1 MSEHEVANLRAEEL
15 AYAERATLGALLMPG
30 AEDAFR
36 SIVETISEPDLREVR
51 HRTIYAVI
59 CSIRVTGAPCDP
71 ITVAAELQRRGELSK
86 VGGAP
91 YLHQLVQEVPTA
103 AHAVSYAAE
112 LREAGLLRAVAEA
125 GTRAVSRA
133 LAGGDAQEVA
143 EASVA
148 DMQAARDRG
157 LAAADEPPTDLLD
170 FIAEAD
176 AEPDWV
182 IPGVLARWDRLIVT
196 AGEGGGK
203 SLMLRQLAVRAA
215 AGLHPWKK
223 ARIRPV
229 KALLVDV
236 ENSRDQTRPWL
247 AGMARAAAGDGAPIE
262 RGRMVVDVRPQ
273 GLDLN
278 QPADR
283 SWLLRR
289 VEAEQP
295 DLITIGP
302 IYKIATPRSGESAED
317 SARALMTALEAVRA
331 ASNGAALVIEA
342 HAPHGMP
349 GGRRDLRPIG
359 SSLWLRWPEFGFG
372 LSPAREMGAEEL
384 RLMDWVPWRGS
395 RSERSWPEQF
405 MAGTS
410 WPWQAIEHAGNAPIP
425 LPYTLTAEQVAA
437 LPSEQRAGLAGLD
450 DDVQQEVF

>member
-15 AYAERATLGALLMPG
+15 AYAERAVLGALMMPG
-30 AEDAFR
+30 ADDPFR
-36 SIVETISEPDLREVR
+36 EIVETIEEPDLREVR
-51 HRTIYAVI
+51 HRTIYAAI
-59 CSIRVTGAPCDP
+59 CSVKVRATRETPCDP
-71 ITVAAELQRRGELSK
+71 ITVAAELQRRGELGK

-103 AHAVSYAAE
+103 AHAVAYAAE

-125 GTRAVSRA
+125 GTRAVSRVM
-133 LAGGDAQEVA
+133 AGGDAQEIA

-170 FIAEAD
+170 FIEEAD

-247 AGMARAAAGDGAPIE
+247 AGMARAAAEDGAPIE

-372 LSPAREMGAEEL
+372 LAPAREMGAEDL
-384 RLMDWVPWRGS
+384 RLMDWVPWRGA
-395 RSERSWPEQF
+395 RSEREWPEQF
-405 MAGTS
+405 MQGAA
-410 WPWQAIEHAGNAPIP
+410 WPWQAVQYRGDAPGP
-425 LPYTLTAEQVAA
+425 SLTLTDEQAA
-437 LPSEQRAGLAGLD
+437 RLDAAQEQARLEAT
-450 DDVQQEVF
+450 QEEAF